1 MPSIHERIR
10 DELLLRE
17 RALWTALTSADPA
30 PAVEKLSSPEAN
42 FIFPQMPIV
51 TIDGTEPSLEDTVQP
66 PFHRFDSFSL
76 GDTRTIILDLMA
88 GVITYQITATKGNQ
102 VYNATGS
109 STWSQGSDGE
119 WKLAC
124 HQETL
129 L

>member
-10 DELLLRE
+10 DDLLIRE

-30 PAVEKLSSPEAN
+30 PAIRKLASPDAN
-42 FIFPQMPIV
+42 LLFPELPIV
-51 TIDGTEPSLEDTVQP
+51 ALDESEPSLQDAIQP
-66 PFHRFDSFSL
+66 SFHRFDSFSL
-76 GDTRTIILDLMA
+76 GDTRILILDLMA
-88 GVITYQITATKGNQ
+88 GVVTYRITATKGNE

-119 WKLAC
+119 WRLAC

>member
-1 MPSIHERIR
+1 MPSIHERIS
-10 DELLLRE
+10 DDLLVRE
-17 RALWTALTSADPA
+17 RAFWTAITSANPA
-30 PAVEKLSSPEAN
+30 PAIERLSSPEAN
-42 FIFPQMPIV
+42 FIFPQMPII
-51 TIDGTEPSLEDTVQP
+51 TLDRSEPSLHDLVRP

-76 GDTRTIILDLMA
+76 GDARTIILDLMA
-88 GVITYQITATKGNQ
+88 GVVTYQITATKGNE